1 MEIVVFSVVGST
13 MSSVGGSTGVGGVSD
28 NSFSVAGSI
37 VIVVVSVFSVESTFP
52 VFVFSGGIIGIIVP
66 VDSTVLFWFVSPVF
80 VGVSIGVSVDSIIVS
95 LVAPVT
101 PVTIVSGISIAP
113 VFVPLAVADSKGL
126 FDIVI
131 FVHGT
136 KRAIQSNEV
145 SSVTGT

>member
-1 MEIVVFSVVGST
+1 MEIVVLSVVGST
-13 MSSVGGSTGVGGVSD
+13 MSSVGGSIGVGGVSS

-37 VIVVVSVFSVESTFP
+37 VMVVVSVFSVESVLP
-52 VFVFSGGIIGIIVP
+52 VSVISDGIIGIIVP
-66 VDSTVLFWFVSPVF
+66 VDSVVSFWFVSPVF

-101 PVTIVSGISIAP
+101 LVTIVSGISIAP
-113 VFVPLAVADSKGL
+113 VFVPLAVADSNGL
-126 FDIVI
+126 FDILS
-131 FVHGT
+131 FAHGT